1 MKITSGYPAEAY
13 PIKPLEDAEGGDDL
27 HLRKVFTLLWRGRW
41 IILIGATVGLVLA
54 AIYVASIRP
63 TFTAVATVLF
73 SPEEKNI
80 VNIQDVLESSRSDG
94 LRNQIEILKS
104 TALMARVVE
113 ELSLHRTPQFN
124 PSLSAE
130 RSLFD
135 QIKSIFDLTNLVPWT
150 FLANIGVVSLP
161 EEGVLVTE
169 EEIERRQVTVARNIL
184 MNSVEYVPVPD
195 SRVIQ
200 IKVTTRIPS
209 QSSRVANEISKQY
222 ITARLDAKL
231 AATRD
236 ATRWLNERVEELR
249 GELEAAE
256 EAVTRSSSEITDR
269 VGQSSAVLR
278 QQLAALSEGYADA
291 SARRSTAQ
299 IRYQRAIDALK
310 DTNRIAALAE
320 FQNSDMVTRYRTEE
334 LELLSERA
342 TLEKLVPEGHERLN
356 ALDARITNARTN
368 MRSEAERVVGAL
380 ESEVAI
386 ALSEESE
393 FEAKVRALETR
404 IQEQE
409 SSEIELRQLEREA
422 DASRLIY
429 ENFLG
434 RLKETT
440 QQEKLEEADAVV
452 LSPAEPPA
460 WADSASKKRTLALGG
475 VVGALGGLGL
485 VMLLDRLNRTFRGFD
500 ELQDATGLP
509 LLGAVPS
516 IGRSATRSDVVNY
529 VLDKPT
535 SHLAEAIRNMRTSIL
550 FSKIDDPPKVV
561 MLTSTVPEE
570 AKSTTSLLL
579 AVTSAQM
586 GKSAIIVDC
595 DLRRP
600 SLHTG
605 LQNNS
610 DDMIGLRDVLEG
622 TVALEDACYQDE
634 DTGLSVLTSHS
645 EASMATNA
653 ADILASERFASIVR
667 KLRERFDL
675 VILDAPPILSV
686 TDARIIS
693 PHADAVLYCVRWDHT
708 PREAVAEGLRE
719 LSLVHS
725 KISGT
730 VMTRV
735 DSDKANSYGYSSYG
749 ASYYRSGYNNKY
761 YEN

>member
-1 MKITSGYPAEAY
+1 MKITSGYPPESY
-13 PIKPLEDAEGGDDL
+13 PISPIEDDYAGENVAINV
-27 HLRKVFTLLWRGRW
+27 RKILTLLWRGRW
-41 IILIGATVGLVLA
+41 IMSIGAALGLVIA
-54 AIYVASIRP
+54 ATYVASLKP
-63 TFTAVATVLF
+63 TYTATATVLF

-104 TALMARVVE
+104 TGLLSRVVE
-113 ELSLHRTPQFN
+113 ELNLQNTSGFN
-124 PSLSAE
+124 PSMNRE
-130 RSLFD
+130 MGMID
-135 QIKSIFDLTNLVPWT
+135 NIKSIFRVSNLVPWT

-161 EEGVLVTE
+161 EETGAMNE
-169 EEIERRQVTVARNIL
+169 SEMERRNIAIARNIL
-184 MNSVEYVPVPD
+184 MGSVSYVPIPD

-200 IKVTTRIPS
+200 IRVTTGSPS
-209 QSSRVANEISKQY
+209 QSSRIANEVSKQY

-231 AATRD
+231 AATRE

-249 GELEAAE
+249 AELEAAE
-256 EAVTRSSSEITDR
+256 EAVTAASSEITDR

-278 QQLAALSEGYADA
+278 QQLSALSEGYASS
-291 SARRSTAQ
+291 SARRSIAQ
-299 IRYQRAIDALK
+299 IRYQRALNALK

-342 TLEKLVPEGHERLN
+342 TLENLVPEGHERLN
-356 ALDARITNARTN
+356 AIDARITNARAN

-409 SSEIELRQLEREA
+409 ASEIELRQLEREA
-422 DASRLIY
+422 EASRLIY

-460 WADSASKKRTLALGG
+460 WADSASKKRTLVLGG
-475 VVGALGGLGL
+475 FVGALGGLGL
-485 VMLLDRLNRTFRGFD
+485 VVLLDRLNRTFRGYD

-509 LLGAVPS
+509 MLGAVPS
-516 IGRSATRSDVVNY
+516 VGRGVERSDVINY

-561 MLTSTVPEE
+561 MFTSTVPEE

-586 GKSAIIVDC
+586 GRSAIIVDC

-605 LQNNS
+605 LQNEHE
-610 DDMIGLRDVLEG
+610 DMIGLRDVLEG
-622 TVALEDACYQDE
+622 TVTLQDACYQDE
-634 DTGLSVLTSHS
+634 DTGLFVLTSHS

-667 KLRERFDL
+667 SLRERFDL

-693 PHADAVLYCVRWDHT
+693 PHADAVLYCVR
-708 PREAVAEGLRE
+708 
-719 LSLVHS
+719 
-725 KISGT
+725 
-730 VMTRV
+730 
-735 DSDKANSYGYSSYG
+735 
-749 ASYYRSGYNNKY
+749 
-761 YEN
+761 